1 MIDLTDLTA
10 SEAQPT
16 RPRAFTLRVRL
27 FGQFSIRSSGEWL
40 PGPTIAKGGRLV
52 RMLLCSP
59 TLVAKHELERT
70 FPSDLKR
77 DALFHRRDIMVSG
90 ARCYLRKLLGGFNAV
105 CRTRSGYSLHPDVR
119 IDSDVA
125 AFDRAYDD
133 GTLEAFRAAVRLYG
147 GGFLPGE
154 HDAWALRRR
163 AELVDRYASAL
174 ARLAAEA
181 LECHAYVEAIRY
193 ARLLCAVDATHELAA
208 RIKMRCHKAMN
219 LRSAAIADF
228 EELRS
233 FLKENMAAGPTP
245 ETRALYYS
253 VASEK
258 E

>member
-1 MIDLTDLTA
+1 MIDLTDRTA
-10 SEAQPT
+10 PETQLT
-16 RPRAFTLRVRL
+16 RPRVFTLHVRM

-59 TLVAKHELERT
+59 TLVAKHELEQT
-70 FPSDLKR
+70 FLGDLKR
-77 DALFHRRDIMVSG
+77 DVLFHRRDIMVSG
-90 ARCYLRKLLGGFNAV
+90 ARCYLRKLLGFNAV
-105 CRTRSGYSLHPDVR
+105 CRTRSGYALHPDVR

-154 HDAWALRRR
+154 HDTWALRRR

-181 LECHAYVEAIRY
+181 LERHAYVEAVRY
-193 ARLLCAVDATHELAA
+193 ARLLCAVDATHELAV
-208 RIKMRCHKAMN
+208 RIKMRCHKAMD

-233 FLKENMAAGPTP
+233 FLKANMAAGPTP